1 MGGTTRNLG
10 LNTFVETD
18 IFDVDLLNDNFWLL
32 DNASVCT
39 ESGTMNST
47 YTGAST
53 GTATWR
59 YKRYTDKTIELNTA
73 ITLNAAYPNLGS
85 SPFYY
90 SRDVNLSLPL
100 ALAQTY
106 DVHIDV
112 ASSTNRWGIIVA
124 SDDIT
129 SGMVFRILSN
139 TQASVASYQKVYI
152 QVKGVEI

>member
-1 MGGTTRNLG
+1 MGQTTTNLG
-10 LNTFVETD
+10 LNTFAETD
-18 IFDVDLLNDNFWLL
+18 IFDVSLINENFWTL

-39 ESGTMNST
+39 ESGTMSSN
-47 YTGAST
+47 YTGAAT

-73 ITLNAAYPNLGS
+73 ISLNSVFPNNGS

-106 DVHIDV
+106 DIHIDI
-112 ASSTNRWGIIVA
+112 ASSTNRWGIIIS

-139 TQASVASYQKVYI
+139 TQTSVAGYQKVYI